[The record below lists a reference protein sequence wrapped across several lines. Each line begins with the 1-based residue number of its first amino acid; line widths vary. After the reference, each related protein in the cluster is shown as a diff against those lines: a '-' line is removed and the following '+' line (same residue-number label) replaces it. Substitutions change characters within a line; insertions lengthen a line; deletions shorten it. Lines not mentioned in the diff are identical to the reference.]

1 MMQRENGMRK
11 EAVEMLLVFEI
22 GNTEIKMGVFR
33 DDDLVAYWRMI
44 TGSRKTSDEY
54 GITMLTMLQQKNITP
69 GDIDS
74 IVVSSVVPHIMHSF
88 LNAVRRYIGKEPF
101 QVAPGIKTGICIRCD
116 NPKEVGADLIADVSA
131 AYTLYGGPCLV
142 VDFGTATKYEVIT
155 EDGAFVAAV
164 IAPGLGIS
172 AEAMCKSA
180 AQLPAIEIKK
190 PKKILTANTIECMQA
205 GLVYGYIGSV
215 EYIITKI
222 KEEMNQEMKVV
233 ATGGLG
239 RVIVEETDVIDVY
252 DPMLTLKGLRV
263 IADKNK
269 LKRQ

>member
-11 EAVEMLLVFEI
+11 EAVEMLLVFDI

-101 QVAPGIKTGICIRCD
+101 QVAPGIKTGT
-116 NPKEVGADLIADVSA
+116 VS
-131 AYTLYGGPCLV
+131 YTHL
-142 VDFGTATKYEVIT
+142 
-155 EDGAFVAAV
+155 
-164 IAPGLGIS
+164 
-172 AEAMCKSA
+172 
-180 AQLPAIEIKK
+180 
-190 PKKILTANTIECMQA
+190 
-205 GLVYGYIGSV
+205 
-215 EYIITKI
+215 
-222 KEEMNQEMKVV
+222 
-233 ATGGLG
+233 
-239 RVIVEETDVIDVY
+239 DVY
-252 DPMLTLKGLRV
+252 
-263 IADKNK
+263 
-269 LKRQ
+269 KRQIHSSWQTEFRLLSGSIRGSGPESKMI